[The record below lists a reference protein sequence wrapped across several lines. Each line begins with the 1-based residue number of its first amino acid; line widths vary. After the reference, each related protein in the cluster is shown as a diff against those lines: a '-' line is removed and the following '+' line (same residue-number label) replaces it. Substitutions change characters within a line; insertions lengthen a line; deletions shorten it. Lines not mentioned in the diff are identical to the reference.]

1 LKQAYGLLS
10 LKKKHMGYYIKLIT
24 QKKIEKYKIQNLAGK
39 SGYWVGL
46 NEILSIFL
54 GSHHTTASIIGTQVL
69 DFIG

>member
-1 LKQAYGLLS
+1 
-10 LKKKHMGYYIKLIT
+10 MGYYIKLIT